1 MLIKRKNCSSGQGGD
16 MVTSVALSSEA
27 SRRRAEV
34 LAWQELRPSGGPGA
48 AVGLDPLALS
58 LYELRVHQIEL
69 EMQNE
74 ELRQFQLDL
83 NDSQERYFDFY
94 DMAPVGYCSLDD
106 TGIILESNL
115 TTANLLGVPRESLIK
130 QPFTRFIEPAD
141 QDIYYLMRTQLI
153 QTKAVQSCEL
163 RLRQKEGEPLWVGL
177 TVSCAPTARQ
187 GPVMRIVLSD
197 ITIAR
202 NRLLELER
210 AACYDSLTKLPNR
223 ALLVERLEQAL
234 HQAQRRAQH
243 LAVVFIDLDGFKA
256 VNDKHGHDAGDH
268 LLITLAERM
277 KGALREGD
285 ILARMGGDEFV
296 AVLPDLADVDAS
308 APMLNRLL
316 AIAAQP
322 VHFGRTLLQVS
333 ASLGVTFYPP
343 SQPMTQE
350 LEAGQLLR
358 QADQAMYEAKQ
369 SGKNRFH
376 IFDGEQDRS
385 VRARHESLQ
394 SIEHALRA
402 GEFILEYQPKVNLRT
417 GEVIGVEA
425 LIRWLHPQR
434 GLLPPADFLPMI
446 ADHPLAVELDQ
457 WVIASALQQI
467 ERWQQD
473 GLSIAVSVNI
483 GGRHL
488 MRPDFVQRLRE
499 TLAAHPGLK
508 PNCLELELLETSAIT
523 DLNHVSQVI
532 QECRSFGVE
541 CALDDFGSGYSSL
554 TWLKRLQVKHLKIDQ
569 SFVHDML
576 ESSDSLLILMGVL
589 KLASAFDMKVI
600 AEGVETAQHGAMLL
614 QLGCELS
621 QGYGIARPMPADKLP
636 GWIKQWKPDPVWS
649 DMALVAS

>member
-1 MLIKRKNCSSGQGGD
+1 MQTKRQNYTSGGVV
-16 MVTSVALSSEA
+16 MSAALNPEA

-130 QPFTRFIEPAD
+130 QPFTRFIESAD
-141 QDIYYLMRTQLI
+141 QDIYYLMRKQLI

-177 TVSCAPTARQ
+177 TVSCAPTVGH

-223 ALLVERLEQAL
+223 VLLVERLQQAL
-234 HQAQRRAQH
+234 HQTQRRAQH
-243 LAVVFIDLDGFKA
+243 LAVVFIDLDGFKV
-256 VNDKHGHDAGDH
+256 VNDNHGHDAGDY
-268 LLITLAERM
+268 LLITLAERI

-296 AVLPDLADVDAS
+296 VVLLDLADVDAS

-322 VHFGRTLLQVS
+322 FHFGQMQMQVS

-343 SQPMTQE
+343 SQAMTQE

-358 QADQAMYEAKQ
+358 QADEAMYEAKK

-376 IFDGEQDRS
+376 VFDGEQDRS
-385 VRARHESLQ
+385 VRARYESLQ
-394 SIEHALRA
+394 SIERALRA

-446 ADHPLAVELDQ
+446 EDHPLAAELDQ
-457 WVIASALQQI
+457 WVIANALQQI
-467 ERWQQD
+467 ERWQKD
-473 GLSIAVSVNI
+473 GLSITVSVNI

-488 MRPDFVQRLRE
+488 MRPYFVQRLRE
-499 TLAAHPGLK
+499 ALAVHPGLK
-508 PNCLELELLETSAIT
+508 PNCLELELLETCAIN

-532 QECRSFGVE
+532 QECRSIGVE

-554 TWLKRLQVKHLKIDQ
+554 TWLKKLQVKHIKIDQ
-569 SFVHDML
+569 GFVHDML
-576 ESSDSLLILMGVL
+576 ESSDSLLILMGVV

-614 QLGCELS
+614 QLGCELA
-621 QGYGIARPMPADKLP
+621 QGYGIARPMPADELP
-636 GWIKQWKPDPVWS
+636 DWVRDWKPDPTWS
-649 DMALVAS
+649 DVPRMSH